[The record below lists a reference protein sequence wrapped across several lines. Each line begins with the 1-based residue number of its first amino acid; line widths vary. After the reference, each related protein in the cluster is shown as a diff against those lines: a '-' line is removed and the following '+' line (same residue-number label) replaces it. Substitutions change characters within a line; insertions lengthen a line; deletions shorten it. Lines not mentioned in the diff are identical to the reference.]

1 MRINK
6 TTNILYRTKT
16 FERLYLKNENLILT
30 IFLL

>member
-16 FERLYLKNENLILT
+16 FEQLYLKNEIFILT
-30 IFLL
+30 IFIL